1 MKISATKGDVKNVL
15 FDKEFNL
22 SQLFLS
28 VLLFP
33 KLNQSSFTISEFK
46 WNSAHIWSYLKDKL
60 NIR

>member
-46 WNSAHIWSYLKDKL
+46 
-60 NIR
+60 